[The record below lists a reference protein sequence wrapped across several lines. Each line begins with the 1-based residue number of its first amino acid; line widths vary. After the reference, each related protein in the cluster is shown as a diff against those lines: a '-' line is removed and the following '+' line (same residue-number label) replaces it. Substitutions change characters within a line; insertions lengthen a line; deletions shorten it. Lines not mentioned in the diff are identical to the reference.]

1 MDGEITA
8 QDLKNVLRALAELF
22 EELRRFP
29 TDRDVV
35 QRTGMPVD
43 DVGRTLRTLA
53 ENEMIT
59 ERSEGG
65 HRVVTRVTTVGAV
78 FASET

>member
-8 QDLKNVLRALAELF
+8 LDLKNVLRALAELF

-35 QRTGMPVD
+35 QRSGMPVD

-65 HRVVTRVTTVGAV
+65 HRVVTRVTRVGVA

>member
-29 TDRDVV
+29 TDRDIV

-43 DVGRTLRTLA
+43 DVG
-53 ENEMIT
+53 EN
-59 ERSEGG
+59 
-65 HRVVTRVTTVGAV
+65 
-78 FASET
+78 